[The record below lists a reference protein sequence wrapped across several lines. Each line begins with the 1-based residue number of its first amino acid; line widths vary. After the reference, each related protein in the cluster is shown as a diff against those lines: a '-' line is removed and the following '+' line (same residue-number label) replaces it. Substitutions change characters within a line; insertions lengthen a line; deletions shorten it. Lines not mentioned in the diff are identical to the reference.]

1 MRQEFIN
8 WEEKE
13 KKRERGEEINLFNF
27 FCHFN
32 SINRRIFLLFGKRKF
47 EISCLKFINIIF
59 YEIHLLLLLLLLF
72 INPIY
77 RLLYT
82 YKLNYYKS
90 YVMKKITQIFALRYF
105 FHPSPPLLSS
115 KRIFPILINI
125 NSSHFH
131 FQMLHF

>member
-13 KKRERGEEINLFNF
+13 KKREREEKRLIYLIF
-27 FCHFN
+27 
-32 SINRRIFLLFGKRKF
+32 SVILILSVNRRIFLLFGKRKF

-59 YEIHLLLLLLLLF
+59 YEIHLLLLLLLLLLLF

-105 FHPSPPLLSS
+105 FHSPSPLLETHISH
-115 KRIFPILINI
+115 IN
-125 NSSHFH
+125 
-131 FQMLHF
+131 